1 MGIFAPDFQELM
13 HLLAFLLMFTKGANG
28 KMKVP
33 VTAKFLLEKG
43 KIVSTQYEY
52 VEVEKEVFINTLVGM
67 IVKEFDLQ
75 EICAPDVSQ
84 TVDTIDKL

>member
-1 MGIFAPDFQELM
+1 
-13 HLLAFLLMFTKGANG
+13 
-28 KMKVP
+28 MKVP